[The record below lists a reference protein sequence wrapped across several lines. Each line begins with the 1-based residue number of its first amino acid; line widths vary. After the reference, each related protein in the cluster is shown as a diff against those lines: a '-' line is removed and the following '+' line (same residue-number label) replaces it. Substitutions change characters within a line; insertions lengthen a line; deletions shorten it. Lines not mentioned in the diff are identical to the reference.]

1 MQSDE
6 KSSLSEQLLLG
17 EVNYDAEG
25 MEALPMACLLRF
37 CRTVP
42 TFARKYKGIICYLL
56 NNHEQS
62 NTEKISIEQ

>member
-25 MEALPMACLLRF
+25 MEALPMALLAEILQK
-37 CRTVP
+37 RTYVR
-42 TFARKYKGIICYLL
+42 A
-56 NNHEQS
+56 
-62 NTEKISIEQ
+62 